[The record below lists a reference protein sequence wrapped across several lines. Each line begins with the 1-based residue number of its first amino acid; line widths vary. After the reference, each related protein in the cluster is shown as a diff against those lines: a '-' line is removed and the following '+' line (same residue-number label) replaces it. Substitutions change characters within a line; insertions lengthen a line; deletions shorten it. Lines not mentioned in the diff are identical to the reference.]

1 MRSLIAYRHAILFSI
16 VVGLCASLYLLRLFH
31 LQTINLQADTMKEVI
46 IALLGLQGSMI
57 GFLLTIVSIFATS
70 SSSAINALRPTIH
83 YKNLIGITLLV
94 CLVMLAHCLFG
105 VMLLTTGVY
114 DVSFYAALIIG
125 FLFSPITLM
134 LRLFYI
140 YYLILSQ

>member
-1 MRSLIAYRHAILFSI
+1 
-16 VVGLCASLYLLRLFH
+16 
-31 LQTINLQADTMKEVI
+31 MKEVI

-70 SSSAINALRPTIH
+70 SSSIINTLRPTIH

-105 VMLLTTGVY
+105 VLLLTTGVY
-114 DVSFYAALIIG
+114 NVSFYAALIIG
-125 FLFSPITLM
+125 FLFIPITLM